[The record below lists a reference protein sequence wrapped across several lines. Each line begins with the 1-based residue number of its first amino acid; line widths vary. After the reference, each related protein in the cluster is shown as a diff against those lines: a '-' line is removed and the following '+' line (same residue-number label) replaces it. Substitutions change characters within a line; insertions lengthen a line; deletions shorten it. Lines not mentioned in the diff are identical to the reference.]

1 VSSPGD
7 ATPIW
12 ARPAPGERKPAHTR
26 ERIAA
31 AALEVADT
39 EGFEA
44 VTMRRVA
51 AALGAGTMTLYHYV
65 RNKRELVALMDDAR
79 MAELVIPEQELADDW
94 REGMAQIARRS
105 YATFL
110 RHPWI
115 FDRFAAEEAPGPGGP
130 NALRHV
136 EQSLAAAGRTGLPI
150 EGQMELVGL
159 VDDYVWGH
167 AMRNRA
173 VRENQDVGEERI
185 DALVAYLEAQLATGE
200 FPQLS
205 AFAGDDVRASF
216 ERLAELGRDPE
227 RFERGL
233 QSLLDGIEMRL
244 VGRPGTVR

>member
-1 VSSPGD
+1 MSSPGD
-7 ATPIW
+7 AAPIW

-31 AALEVADT
+31 AALAVADA

-65 RNKRELVALMDDAR
+65 RNKRELAALMDDAM
-79 MAELVIPEQELADDW
+79 MAELVIPEDELAGDW
-94 REGMAQIARRS
+94 REGLAQIARRS

-115 FDRFAAEEAPGPGGP
+115 FDHLAAEDAPEPGGP

-136 EQSLAAAGRTGLPI
+136 EQSLAAAALTGLPV
-150 EGQMELVGL
+150 ETQMELVGL

-167 AMRNRA
+167 AMRARA
-173 VRENQDVGEERI
+173 VHQNQAPAEERL
-185 DALVAYLEAQLATGE
+185 DALVAYLQTQLATGE
-200 FPQLS
+200 FPQLA
-205 AFAGDDVRASF
+205 AFAGDDPRAGF
-216 ERLAELGRDPE
+216 ERLAELARDPD

-233 QSLLDGIEMRL
+233 QALLDGIELR
-244 VGRPGTVR
+244 VRRER